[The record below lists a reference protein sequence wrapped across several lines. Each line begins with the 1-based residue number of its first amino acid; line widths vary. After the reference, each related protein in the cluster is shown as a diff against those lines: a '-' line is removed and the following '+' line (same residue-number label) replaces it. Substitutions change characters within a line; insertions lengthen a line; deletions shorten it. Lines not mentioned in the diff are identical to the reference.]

1 MTESI
6 AEMVIPGTY
15 IEVRAE
21 GLIGVGGI
29 VTGNIGIVGTAARGP
44 VGEVRTLSSLADA
57 YDIYGLADTFDP
69 PRKDVALTLVRTLQ
83 QAFEGGASTVLA
95 VRVANLADD
104 ADAQAATLDVKM
116 GDGTPAFTLTA
127 KGHLDPK
134 DRDKPK
140 DQQKELANSS
150 GTWGQDITVKVST
163 DSATGLTRLTL
174 TYRKQTEAFED
185 ADLAK
190 LVEKIQGSVPKKL
203 EGSRLVSASALAA
216 AADPTKSLKD
226 FKGPMAGGVDGANV
240 SVDDLSGGLAVLE
253 DQPVNILLVAGESA
267 SRVGNAVQGHLQRT
281 LNEGRE
287 RIAVL
292 GAKSPGDPTNVTAVT
307 DEAEALENDR
317 VVLVTPGLAL
327 ENGDL
332 PPSYL
337 AAVVAGKLSTLAP
350 HVSLTNKSLPA
361 TPSVRYTTGSVKAL
375 LGSQV
380 LVVRTKFGTQVV
392 RGITTSAPP
401 FSQIAVR
408 RTVDYAKAG
417 VRLGSDPYIG
427 RLNNARVRA
436 ALQATLDGFL
446 SQMVLDEMLTGYE
459 LSVTATRAQEIA
471 GVCSVVMNLKPTFS
485 IDFIRVTMNLE

>member
-29 VTGNIGIVGTAARGP
+29 VTGNIGIVGTASRGP
-44 VGEVRTLSSLADA
+44 VGEVRILSSLADA
-57 YDIYGLADTFDP
+57 IDIYGLPDAFTT
-69 PRKDVALTLVRTLQ
+69 PRLTGTPLTLVRALQ
-83 QAFEGGASTVLA
+83 QAFEGGARTVLA
-95 VRVANLADD
+95 VRAANLTTGNAQLPTAASFGITRASDD
-104 ADAQAATLDVKM
+104 SA
-116 GDGTPAFTLTA
+116 AFTLTA
-127 KGHLDPK
+127 KGHLDREKAPL
-134 DRDKPK
+134 
-140 DQQKELANSS
+140 ENSS
-150 GTWGQDITVKVST
+150 GTWGQDITVTTTT
-163 DSATGLTRLTL
+163 DAATGTHRLAL
-174 TYRKQTEAFED
+174 KYRKQTEVFEAETLGGLRD
-185 ADLAK
+185 AATA
-190 LVEKIQGSVPKKL
+190 
-203 EGSRLVSASALAA
+203 SRLVDVSALTGAA
-216 AADPTKSLKD
+216 TGGPTSVRGIPL
-226 FKGPMAGGVDGANV
+226 AGGADGANV
-240 SVDDLSGGLAVLE
+240 GVGDLADALAELE
-253 DQPVNILLVAGESA
+253 NQQVNILLVAGES
-267 SRVGNAVQGHLQRT
+267 SKRVGNIVQGHLQRT

-292 GAKSPGDPTNVTAVT
+292 GVADSGTPTDVAAVK
-307 DEAEALENDR
+307 DEADTLENDR
-317 VVLVTPGLAL
+317 VVLVSPGLLA
-327 ENGDL
+327 GTDTL
-332 PPSYL
+332 PAAYM
-337 AAVVAGKLSTLAP
+337 AAVVAGKLATLAP

-361 TPSVRYTTGSVKAL
+361 TPSVRYSSGSVTTL

-380 LVVRTKFGTQVV
+380 LVVRQKFGTQVV
-392 RGITTSAPP
+392 RGLTTSAPP
-401 FSQIAVR
+401 FSQISVR

>member
-44 VGEVRTLSSLADA
+44 IGQVRTLSSLADA
-57 YDIYGLADTFDP
+57 LEIYGLPDSFSA
-69 PRKDVALTLVRTLQ
+69 PRVTGAPLTLTRALQ
-83 QAFEGGASTVLA
+83 QAFEGGARTMLA
-95 VRVANLADD
+95 VRSANLATGN
-104 ADAQAATLDVKM
+104 AELPKAATIEVRRSDS
-116 GDGTPAFTLTA
+116 TTAFTLTA
-127 KGHLDPK
+127 KGHVDAEGNVIA
-134 DRDKPK
+134 D
-140 DQQKELANSS
+140 SS
-150 GTWGQDITVKVST
+150 GTWGRDIRAKVTT
-163 DSATGLTRLTL
+163 DSATGTHRLTL
-174 TYRKQTEAFED
+174 RYRKRTEAFEG
-185 ADLAK
+185 ATIGELRAAVAAST
-190 LVEKIQGSVPKKL
+190 LVD
-203 EGSRLVSASALAA
+203 VSALTGAEVGAPAALDA
-216 AADPTKSLKD
+216 PL
-226 FKGPMAGGVDGANV
+226 AGGADGANV
-240 SVDDLSGGLAVLE
+240 AVSDLADALAVLE
-253 DQPVNILLVAGESA
+253 DQPVNILLVAGEA
-267 SRVGNAVQGHLQRT
+267 ANRVGNVVQGHLQRT

-292 GAKSPGDPTNVTAVT
+292 GARAPGSAT
-307 DEAEALENDR
+307 DAAPVIQDADSLENDR
-317 VVLVTPGLAL
+317 VVLVAPGLVS
-327 ENGDL
+327 GTDVL
-332 PPSYL
+332 PPAYL
-337 AAVVAGKLSTLAP
+337 AAVIAGKLATLAP

-361 TPSVRYTTGSVKAL
+361 TPSVRYSTGTVTTL
-375 LGSQV
+375 LGKQV
-380 LVVRTKFGTQVV
+380 LVVREKFGSQVV
-392 RGITTSAPP
+392 RGITTSSPP
-401 FSQIAVR
+401 FSQISVR

-485 IDFIRVTMNLE
+485 IDYIRVTMNLE

>member
-44 VGEVRTLSSLADA
+44 VGEVRTLSSFADA
-57 YDIYGLADTFDP
+57 IDIYGLPDGFSAPRLTDTP
-69 PRKDVALTLVRTLQ
+69 LTLVRALQ
-83 QAFEGGASTVLA
+83 QAFEGGARTVLA
-95 VRVANLADD
+95 VRAANLTTGN
-104 ADAQAATLDVKM
+104 AQLPTAASLEVTRAS
-116 GDGTPAFTLTA
+116 DGSAAFTLTA
-127 KGHLDPK
+127 KGHVDRAGDPI
-134 DRDKPK
+134 
-140 DQQKELANSS
+140 ENSS
-150 GTWGQDITVKVST
+150 GTWGQDIAVTTST
-163 DSATGLTRLTL
+163 DAATGTHRLTL
-174 TYRKQTEAFED
+174 RYRKQTEAFEAATLGGLRD
-185 ADLAK
+185 AVAT
-190 LVEKIQGSVPKKL
+190 
-203 EGSRLVSASALAA
+203 SRLVDVSALTGAA
-216 AADPTKSLKD
+216 TGGPTVEKNRA
-226 FKGPMAGGVDGANV
+226 MTGGADGANV
-240 SVDDLSGGLAVLE
+240 GVGDLGDALAVLE
-253 DQPVNILLVAGESA
+253 NQPVNILLVAGEA
-267 SRVGNAVQGHLQRT
+267 SNRVGNIVQGHLQRT

-292 GAKSPGDPTNVTAVT
+292 GVASSGTPTDVGAVT

-317 VVLVTPGLAL
+317 VVLVAPGLVS
-327 ENGDL
+327 GTDTL
-332 PPSYL
+332 PAAYM
-337 AAVVAGKLSTLAP
+337 AAVVAGKLATLAP

-361 TPSVRYTTGSVKAL
+361 TPSVRYSTGAVSTL

-380 LVVRTKFGTQVV
+380 LVVRQKFGTQVV
-392 RGITTSAPP
+392 RGITTSQPP
-401 FSQIAVR
+401 FSQISVR

>member
-57 YDIYGLADTFDP
+57 IEIYGLPDSFGTPRLTDTP
-69 PRKDVALTLVRTLQ
+69 LTLVRALQ
-83 QAFEGGASTVLA
+83 QAFEGGARTVLA
-95 VRVANLADD
+95 VRAANLATGNSQLPTAASLEVTRASDD
-104 ADAQAATLDVKM
+104 SA
-116 GDGTPAFTLTA
+116 AFTLTA
-127 KGHLDPK
+127 KGHLD
-134 DRDKPK
+134 RDKEPI
-140 DQQKELANSS
+140 ENSS
-150 GTWGQDITVKVST
+150 GTWGQDITVTTST
-163 DSATGLTRLTL
+163 DAATGAHRLAL
-174 TYRKQTEAFED
+174 RYRKQTEVFE
-185 ADLAK
+185 AATLGELRTA
-190 LVEKIQGSVPKKL
+190 VAA
-203 EGSRLVSASALAA
+203 SRLVDVSALSGAA
-216 AADPTKSLKD
+216 SGGPTARKD
-226 FKGPMAGGVDGANV
+226 VALTGGADGANV
-240 SVDDLSGGLAVLE
+240 GVTDIADALAPLE
-253 DQPVNILLVAGESA
+253 TQPVNILLVAGEAA
-267 SRVGNAVQGHLQRT
+267 SRVGNVVQGHLQRT

-292 GAKSPGDPTNVTAVT
+292 GVANDGTPTDVGAVE
-307 DEAEALENDR
+307 DEASALENDR
-317 VVLVTPGLAL
+317 VVLVSPGLL
-327 ENGDL
+327 SGNDTL
-332 PPSYL
+332 PASYM

-361 TPSVRYTTGSVKAL
+361 TPSVRYATGAISAL
-375 LGSQV
+375 LGAQV
-380 LVVRTKFGTQVV
+380 LVVRQKFGTQVV

-401 FSQIAVR
+401 FSQISVR

-417 VRLGSDPYIG
+417 VRLGCDPYIG
-427 RLNNARVRA
+427 RLNNTRVRA

-485 IDFIRVTMNLE
+485 IDYIRVTMNLE

>member
-1 MTESI
+1 MSESI

-29 VTGNIGIVGTAARGP
+29 VTGNIGIVGTAGRGP

-57 YDIYGLADTFDP
+57 IDLFGLEDSLTSPHLADHP
-69 PRKDVALTLVRTLQ
+69 LTLVRTLR
-83 QAFEGGASTVLA
+83 QAFEGGARNVLA
-95 VRVANLADD
+95 VRAANGD
-104 ADAQAATLDVKM
+104 ATPATLDIASADGKGFTLSAKGSG
-116 GDGTPAFTLTA
+116 GDG
-127 KGHLDPK
+127 
-134 DRDKPK
+134 
-140 DQQKELANSS
+140 SS
-150 GTWGQDITVKVST
+150 GTWGRDLTVKVVV
-163 DSATGLTRLTL
+163 DATAPDVCQLTVS
-174 TYRKQTEAFED
+174 YRKRSEVYAGANTEAVFN
-185 ADLAK
+185 AIA
-190 LVEKIQGSVPKKL
+190 
-203 EGSRLVSASALAA
+203 ASPFVTASGLDHGTALL
-216 AADPTKSLKD
+216 T
-226 FKGPMAGGVDGANV
+226 PMPATPLAGGTDGADVAVSDGMSAKKIGNV
-240 SVDDLSGGLAVLE
+240 
-253 DQPVNILLVAGESA
+253 
-267 SRVGNAVQGHLQRT
+267 VQGHVART

-287 RIAVL
+287 RIAIL
-292 GAKSPGDPTNVTAVT
+292 GADAPGTST
-307 DEAEALENDR
+307 DAATLIDDADTLENDR
-317 VVLVTPGLAL
+317 VVLVAPGLRTAD
-327 ENGDL
+327 GTL

-361 TPSVRYTTGSVKAL
+361 TVDVRYSSGVVSTL
-375 LGSQV
+375 LGKQV
-380 LVVRTKFGTQVV
+380 LVVRQKYGTQVV
-392 RGITTSAPP
+392 RGLTTSAPP
-401 FSQIAVR
+401 FSQISVR

-446 SQMVLDEMLTGYE
+446 SQMVLDEMLIGYD